1 LELAYETYGDP
12 AKPAILLQHGFLSC
26 NGQWLL
32 NRETLGAKYYLVMVE
47 LWGHGNS
54 PTPTDITHYTVDTYC
69 RQFEAIRAALNIP
82 RWHLIGQSYGVGIVL
97 NYAIR
102 FPQVCSS
109 LVATN
114 SKSAFGQQSAS
125 QSKRRY
131 PQNHENFDARKLPY
145 HPIHARRFPAH
156 VKHAMVTSADTMS
169 AEAIILGGKLGAN
182 LNCNDRVGELTVPLL
197 IANGQYEKSFQTDLA
212 VLQQRY
218 PHLRVENLAGG
229 HSVNIEAA
237 DAFNQV
243 VLEFLTSNRDK

>member
-1 LELAYETYGDP
+1 
-12 AKPAILLQHGFLSC
+12 
-26 NGQWLL
+26 
-32 NRETLGAKYYLVMVE
+32 
-47 LWGHGNS
+47 
-54 PTPTDITHYTVDTYC
+54 
-69 RQFEAIRAALNIP
+69 
-82 RWHLIGQSYGVGIVL
+82 
-97 NYAIR
+97 
-102 FPQVCSS
+102 
-109 LVATN
+109 
-114 SKSAFGQQSAS
+114 
-125 QSKRRY
+125 
-131 PQNHENFDARKLPY
+131 
-145 HPIHARRFPAH
+145 
-156 VKHAMVTSADTMS
+156 MVTSADTMS